1 MDDEENIFPSSG
13 DSDGL
18 NDRFREME
26 KEMFKIDLSRGGA
39 MALDYEEFVG
49 IFGEPNDLDL
59 YDLTQAYI
67 KLYMKQGDDACIPF
81 IVDMYGENWM
91 NILLDYNVRV
101 EEYELCAIIKSHLDI
116 YKKELKTSY

>member
-18 NDRFREME
+18 NERFREME

-59 YDLTQAYI
+59 YDLTQSYI
-67 KLYMKQGDDACIPF
+67 KLYMKQGDDECIPF